1 MEYGLNCMRK
11 KKIYKIV
18 DYLNHRSPY
27 RVRGVLFLAKLLYVR
42 TSLTLTYA
50 INLYYTS
57 LPNPVVQ
64 GSLIQDPPLDRMQI
78 NVTE

>member
-11 KKIYKIV
+11 KMYKIV
-18 DYLNHRSPY
+18 DHLNHRCPY
-27 RVRGVLFLAKLLYVR
+27 RVRGVLFLAKLIYIT

-50 INLYYTS
+50 INLFYTS

-64 GSLIQDPPLDRMQI
+64 VSLIQDPPPLIGCR
-78 NVTE
+78 